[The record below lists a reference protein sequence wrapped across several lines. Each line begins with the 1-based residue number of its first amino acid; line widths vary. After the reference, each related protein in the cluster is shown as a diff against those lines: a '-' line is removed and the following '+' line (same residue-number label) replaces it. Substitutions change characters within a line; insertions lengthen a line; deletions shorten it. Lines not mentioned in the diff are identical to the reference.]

1 MGVLFCYG
9 TTVHKNIMIIAEL
22 IKELEQYPQDTRVV
36 IRGYEGGM
44 DDVDEV
50 ELTEIYLNYNAGTW
64 YYGNHEEV
72 SSISSHSEGKYEK
85 VSAVHLI

>member
-1 MGVLFCYG
+1 MSVPLCYD
-9 TTVHKNIMIIAEL
+9 TTELKDLMTIAEL

-64 YYGNHEEV
+64 YDGNHEEV
-72 SSISSHSEGKYEK
+72 SSISSRSEGKYEK
-85 VSAVHLI
+85 VPAVHLI